1 MVIKHQYDSESFFVS
16 LIKWFF
22 VLKNSMGSICKG
34 IETITSL
41 LRIPSACSSLI
52 ARLQRK
58 KSVKT
63 FQSQLEVQRIGVGT
77 GSPSPPFWGA
87 KLDIIQA
94 LTTGDFLLVQS
105 PSPTLPAFG
114 TSVYIQCFIYIFYK
128 NTELVPLR
136 ESTIWGK
143 IATSIYS
150 TYGPKGVSERD
161 RFKSTE

>member
-1 MVIKHQYDSESFFVS
+1 MVIKQWYDSESFFVS

-34 IETITSL
+34 IKTITSL

-77 GSPSPPFWGA
+77 GSPSPPFLGGKVRHNIGIDNWG
-87 KLDIIQA
+87 
-94 LTTGDFLLVQS
+94 F
-105 PSPTLPAFG
+105 
-114 TSVYIQCFIYIFYK
+114 FIG
-128 NTELVPLR
+128 LVPLP
-136 ESTIWGK
+136 
-143 IATSIYS
+143 YS
-150 TYGPKGVSERD
+150 PGVRHQRVHSMFHLHILQKYRI
-161 RFKSTE
+161 RTFKRKYHLG

>member
-94 LTTGDFLLVQS
+94 LTTGDF
-105 PSPTLPAFG
+105 
-114 TSVYIQCFIYIFYK
+114 FIG
-128 NTELVPLR
+128 LVPLP
-136 ESTIWGK
+136 
-143 IATSIYS
+143 YS
-150 TYGPKGVSERD
+150 PGVQHQRVHSMFHLHILQKYRIGT
-161 RFKSTE
+161 FKRKYHLG